1 MVNDPNKEIPQY
13 QYRWEFLDE
22 EKQFNFDQDVVL
34 SGCEWKERKL
44 SLFDDFL
51 QEIDNKEKESEWSP
65 ILKKII

>member
-51 QEIDNKEKESEWSP
+51 QEIDNKEKESE
-65 ILKKII
+65 